1 MTERTWMNGRHWTD
15 DELIA
20 RLYGVGPEDGHID
33 TCEDC
38 ARRLS
43 AIKVVREGVLNST
56 PDVSEAF
63 LAAQRRAVMER
74 AHGGNHGSWVFS
86 LTPALSA
93 LALVLLAFLLSR
105 PAPPPQPSLASSET
119 QLFAEVYEEI
129 QTAEPSAV
137 APIYGLFEVGE

>member
-1 MTERTWMNGRHWTD
+1 MDGRHWTD
-15 DELIA
+15 DELVA

-38 ARRLS
+38 ARRLG
-43 AIKVVREGVLNST
+43 AMQFVRDSVLASS
-56 PDVSEAF
+56 PKVSEPF
-63 LAAQRRAVMER
+63 LAAQRRAVLER
-74 AHGGNHGSWVFS
+74 AEAGGESLWPFS

-119 QLFAEVYEEI
+119 QLFAEVYAEI

-137 APIYGLFEVGE
+137 APIYGLFEVTQ